1 MRLDPTT
8 ILVAGLLFITIGLYL
23 WIASRLKKIDPKSA
37 LDDKILSKNEIDGL
51 KKQAA
56 AAYQASLEKEL
67 KQFEVGLNQ
76 LSRSMLDI
84 FKKDV
89 ISANN
94 IVNKT
99 AMQLTDNLAKEY
111 TDLLKQA
118 SSTIKAN
125 IIATDNELTEQT
137 KQLAE
142 DLKAIRL
149 SRQEVAIKRVDSD
162 IADILS
168 QYLNAVLQ
176 ELDLTDQEQFIMS
189 KLESIKAPL
198 LEDLKRG
205 K

>member
-56 AAYQASLEKEL
+56 AAYQVSLEKEL
-67 KQFEVGLNQ
+67 KQFEAGLNQ
-76 LSRSMLDI
+76 LSRSMLDD